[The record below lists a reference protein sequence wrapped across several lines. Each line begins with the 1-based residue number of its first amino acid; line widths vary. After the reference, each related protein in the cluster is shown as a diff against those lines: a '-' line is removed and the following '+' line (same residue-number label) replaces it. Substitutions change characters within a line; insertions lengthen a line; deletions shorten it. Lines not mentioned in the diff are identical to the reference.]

1 MANQTND
8 SGFHQR
14 VHRGHFENF
23 LRKLTAAES
32 REQRER
38 VISSIEVA
46 VARDMIDAYD
56 HQALTEVVQRRRNE
70 LNRQDREYDD
80 FPSHAA
86 KWNSN
91 L

>member
-46 VARDMIDAYD
+46 VARNMIDASD
-56 HQALTEVVQRRRNE
+56 HQALTEVVQRRTDE
-70 LNRQDREYDD
+70 LNQ
-80 FPSHAA
+80 
-86 KWNSN
+86 
-91 L
+91 

>member
-23 LRKLTAAES
+23 LRKLATAENQ
-32 REQRER
+32 EQLGR

-46 VARDMIDAYD
+46 VARNMIVASD
-56 HQALTEVVQRRRNE
+56 HQSLTEVIQRRRNE
-70 LNRQDREYDD
+70 LNG
-80 FPSHAA
+80 
-86 KWNSN
+86 
-91 L
+91 